1 MEIKRKRIR
10 SFLAGEGKQRQI
22 CLLSD
27 FSDLKLISVQADA
40 VAPPHLECESGK
52 PGTVPAVAAPPAGHS
67 HGHHHVTAQ
76 AAGAATTPRRR
87 AVAARS
93 TNAGTVAGKHAH
105 RAANIAA
112 SWACARE
119 QAPPYEQVCSL
130 ATRGQAHMLSRRAR
144 THVGWAVDAEGEQ
157 ARVETA
163 ATAVIEQ
170 AWASPPLPRTGTG
183 FPSEQAEPLPQAS
196 EQAPCRRPEQAR

>member
-1 MEIKRKRIR
+1 MRERE
-10 SFLAGEGKQRQI
+10 AGNRAGRRCATSK
-22 CLLSD
+22 C
-27 FSDLKLISVQADA
+27 
-40 VAPPHLECESGK
+40 
-52 PGTVPAVAAPPAGHS
+52 AGHS

-93 TNAGTVAGKHAH
+93 TNAGTAAGKHAH
-105 RAANIAA
+105 RAANVAA

-130 ATRGQAHMLSRRAR
+130 ATRGQAHRLSRRAR